1 MPTIVV
7 IKPDQSVT
15 KIVPANGKKLS
26 LEEMQKAVGGY
37 IQRVTF
43 KGQDIVFN
51 GTRYSSGEMYVD
63 EDGIAKDLPVNLKV
77 ALFFGGIKIL
87 GNALVLFR
95 KGKPVEAVKVFAGT
109 KPEDR
114 ADQNLPFALRTR
126 PFALKFDINGNIIK
140 E

>member
-15 KIVPANGKKLS
+15 PVTPANGKSLS
-26 LEEMQKAVGGY
+26 LDEMQKHVGGY

-43 KGQDIVFN
+43 KGVSVILNCTKF
-51 GTRYSSGEMYVD
+51 TSGEMYVD
-63 EDGIAKDLPVNLKV
+63 EDGISKGLPINLT
-77 ALFFGGIKIL
+77 ASAIFGAKIL

-95 KGKPVEAVKVFAGT
+95 KGKRLGFGN
-109 KPEDR
+109 KPEER
-114 ADQNLPFALRTR
+114 TVADIPEALRTR
-126 PFALKFDINGNIIK
+126 PESLRWDINGNRIK